1 MVSYEFHYENIKGF
15 HINAGIITDQITLED
30 HVVVFRNDQFNPLTI
45 QILENNQWKIG
56 TVVEQNK
63 TNYFSYESSIKQV

>member
-1 MVSYEFHYENIKGF
+1 MKTPTTPLLFRAF

-30 HVVVFRNDQFNPLTI
+30 HVVVCTFFIKDRITDQIKNPSLI

-56 TVVEQNK
+56 TVVE
-63 TNYFSYESSIKQV
+63 